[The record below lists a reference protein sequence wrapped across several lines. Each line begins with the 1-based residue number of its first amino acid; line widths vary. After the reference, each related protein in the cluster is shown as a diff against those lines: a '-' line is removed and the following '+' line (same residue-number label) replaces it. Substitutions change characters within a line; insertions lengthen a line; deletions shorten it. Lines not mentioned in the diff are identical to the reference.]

1 MENHQPIMY
10 LLGKLWF
17 AFSPKRRMQFKLI
30 LGLMIVG
37 SFAEVI
43 GIGTLLPF
51 LGALTAPNRVF
62 GAPYLHPIFE
72 GFGLS
77 NANQIVLP
85 LSIIFAFAALFA
97 GAMRLILLWA
107 STRFAFA
114 AGADLSYSI
123 YQRTLY
129 QDYETH
135 CSRNSSEVV
144 NAITSKAH
152 GVIYSAILP
161 VLNFLSAIV
170 MMIAIL
176 ATLFLIEPV
185 IALISFTTFGL
196 IYGLIASF
204 SRKQLLIDSEQI
216 ARNSSSVIKL
226 IQEGLGGIRDILID
240 GSQRVYFQAYREA
253 DLPLRKAQG
262 NVQFVSQYPRFLME
276 SLGMVLI
283 TSLAYFLV
291 RRDDGAALA
300 IPVLGTLAL
309 GAQRLLPMLQQTYG
323 SITSI
328 RGGQISLQDAIALLD
343 VPLPNQVASDAV
355 EPIVFEKQF
364 SLNQI
369 SFHYTK
375 HAPLVLKDLTL
386 VIEKGSCVGFMGPT
400 GSGKSTLIDVIMGL
414 IQPTNGS
421 LEIDG
426 VPISGANNRSW
437 QAHIAHVP
445 QAIFLADSTIQENIA
460 FGVPREEIN
469 FSRVIKAAEQAEIAD
484 AIEGWPSKYETLVG
498 ERGVRLSGGQRQRI
512 GIARALYKNA
522 DVIIFDE
529 ATSAL
534 DNETETAVMKSIESL
549 SGNLTI
555 LIVAHRLSTLKNCSK
570 IVEIDGGKIKQIGNY
585 SAIVLHG
592 SSFEN
597 EKK

>member
-1 MENHQPIMY
+1 MENHKPITY
-10 LLGKLWF
+10 LLGRLWL
-17 AFSPKRRMQFKLI
+17 AFSTKRRRQFKLV
-30 LGLMIVG
+30 LGLTIVC
-37 SFAEVI
+37 SFAEVVSI
-43 GIGTLLPF
+43 GALLPF
-51 LGALTAPNRVF
+51 LGALTAPNRIF
-62 GAPYLHPIFE
+62 NTPFFHPIFE
-72 GFGLS
+72 GLGLI
-77 NANQIVLP
+77 NASQIILP
-85 LSIIFAFAALFA
+85 LSILFGVAALFA

-107 STRFAFA
+107 STRFAFS

-123 YQRTLY
+123 YQQTLY

-135 CSRNSSEVV
+135 SSRNSSEVV

-152 GVIYSAILP
+152 GIIYSAILP
-161 VLNFLSAIV
+161 VLNLLSSIV
-170 MMIAIL
+170 MTIAIL
-176 ATLFLIEPV
+176 TTLFLIEPV

-204 SRKQLLIDSEQI
+204 SRKQLLIDSARI

-240 GSQRVYFQAYREA
+240 GSQQVYFRAYRKA

-262 NVQFVSQYPRFLME
+262 NVQFVSQYPRYLME

-283 TSLAYFLV
+283 TFLAYFLV
-291 RRDDGAALA
+291 ERDDGIALA
-300 IPVLGTLAL
+300 IPILGALAL
-309 GAQRLLPMLQQTYG
+309 GAQRLLPILQQAYTAV
-323 SITSI
+323 TSI

-343 VPLPNQVASDAV
+343 APFLNQATSGAV
-355 EPIVFEKQF
+355 RPIVFEKQF
-364 SLNQI
+364 CLNQV
-369 SFHYTK
+369 SFRYTK
-375 HAPLVLKDLTL
+375 NTPLVLKDLTL

-400 GSGKSTLIDVIMGL
+400 GSGKSTLIDIIMGL

-426 VPISGANNRSW
+426 VPISSTNNRSW

-460 FGVPREEIN
+460 FGVPKEEID
-469 FSRVIKAAEQAEIAD
+469 FPRVIKAAEQAEIAV

-534 DNETETAVMKSIESL
+534 DNETEKGVMKSIEGL

-570 IVEIDGGKIKQIGNY
+570 IVEIDGGKIKQIIAY
-585 SAIVLHG
+585 SAIDLDG
-592 SSFEN
+592 ASFEN